1 MFNNAKSYLILVLL
15 IVSVGLVFVNR
26 SNQINAGSKIKSLS
40 TELAA
45 QTDLNSRLLINL
57 KQLQSESDRLLK
69 ERQTISELNVKYKSN
84 LDRIQNQLAS
94 ELYSIQ
100 TLRQTENETVRNW
113 IDTDVPSD
121 VIGML
126 KYASSASDH
135 SNGNQAGA
143 AASRLPAAMP
153 GK

>member
-1 MFNNAKSYLILVLL
+1 MILVLL
-15 IVSVGLVFVNR
+15 LVSMGLGFANK
-26 SNQINAGSKIKSLS
+26 SNKTNAESKIKSLS

-45 QTDLNSRLLINL
+45 QTDLNSRLLSNL

-94 ELYSIQ
+94 ELDSIQ

-113 IDTDVPSD
+113 IDTDVPAD

-126 KYASSASDH
+126 KYARSESDH